1 MERQQSR
8 LPLAKLVAYGA
19 LALPLATIGL
29 PLSIFLAPFYAGEIG
44 LPLAAIGTAMVVA
57 RLIDVIVDPLIGAA
71 SDRWRPRLGRRKIWL
86 PIGVAVMLVGVYK
99 LFNPVPPVGIGYF
112 LGWVTVVYIGFT
124 ATKLPYEAWGAEL
137 SDDYAG
143 RTRITSAR
151 QMFTLAGLIV
161 STVVPAWILSRPGAT
176 AADVLSGLGNAMLL
190 LLPLAALLVFTI
202 VPDPNHG
209 GEARAGTLTGLR
221 QLWRNGPFKR
231 IGLALFL
238 GYVAETFRITI
249 TLFFARDII
258 GVANIGVIYVWYF
271 VTGFVAVP
279 FWLWLAGRV
288 GKHRA
293 LAAAFAVVIATNTA
307 VFFLP
312 PGAVTAFTVL
322 FIAKGFCFGALEL
335 LPAAMIADTAGVD
348 TVFSRARRQGLF
360 FAVIGIAIK
369 LGQAVGQGASLNLLA
384 FLGYQANGHNGAE
397 ALLGLRVLYCLAPT
411 LLLVPA
417 LWLALRYPLTAS
429 RHAAL
434 RGFLDRRGA
443 RQRPSPPP

>member
-1 MERQQSR
+1 MERQQGRLSR
-8 LPLAKLVAYGA
+8 ARLLSYGS

-57 RLIDVIVDPLIGAA
+57 RLLDVVVDPLIGAA
-71 SDRWRPRLGRRKIWL
+71 SDRWRPRIGRRKIWL
-86 PIGVAVMLVGVYK
+86 PIGVAIMLVGVWK
-99 LFNPVPPVGIGYF
+99 LFNPHPPVGIVYF
-112 LGWVTVVYIGFT
+112 LGWLTVVYVGFT

-151 QMFTLAGLIV
+151 QQFTLAGLIV
-161 STVVPAWILSRPGAT
+161 STVVPAWILSTPGAT
-176 AADVLSGLGNAMLL
+176 AADVLRGLGGAMLL
-190 LLPLAALLVFTI
+190 LLPLAAVLIFVT

-209 GEARAGTLTGLR
+209 GEPRAGTLTGLR

-238 GYVAETFRITI
+238 GYFAETFRITI
-249 TLFFARDII
+249 TLFFARDVI

-279 FWLWLAGRV
+279 FWLWLSGRI

-293 LAAAFAVVIATNTA
+293 LAAAFAIVIATNTA

-312 PGAVTAFTVL
+312 PGAVTAFTIL
-322 FIAKGFCFGALEL
+322 FVAKGFCFGALEL
-335 LPAAMIADTAGVD
+335 LPAAMIADTADVD

-369 LGQAVGQGASLNLLA
+369 LGQALGQGASLNLLA
-384 FLGYQANGHNGAE
+384 VAGFDAAGGNGPD
-397 ALLGLRVLYCLAPT
+397 ALFSLRVLYCLAPT
-411 LLLVPA
+411 LFLVPA
-417 LWLALRYPLTAS
+417 LWLVYRYPLTAS

-434 RGFLDRRGA
+434 RAFLARRDA
-443 RQRPSPPP
+443 RPRP